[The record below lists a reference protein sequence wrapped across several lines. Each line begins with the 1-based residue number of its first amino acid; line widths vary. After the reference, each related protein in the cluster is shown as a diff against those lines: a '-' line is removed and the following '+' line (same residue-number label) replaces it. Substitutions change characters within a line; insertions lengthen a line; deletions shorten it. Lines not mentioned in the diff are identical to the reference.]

1 MAANP
6 PAQIDF
12 RGVLSV
18 NYDNT
23 YSTNFPNGD
32 KPQTPSPTY
41 TPIFAFDFNGTNG
54 NSASQAEF
62 SPEPDQSP
70 LNSITYSNDIAG
82 PHGQTITAKQ
92 SIVAYNAAN
101 DPSQLRFG
109 GSCIGGAGL
118 TIANGDRTFF
128 GMHVYFPDPTCFAYG
143 AAGDGYGSLKFARYG
158 PSVGANR
165 ITHQLGLFQNGG
177 VDGCGLN
184 FNQSYTSFEANDT
197 SAITPSPQTLNAGQW
212 NALCWEILWQE
223 SATGYTRTWANGNYL
238 GEVSNIAT
246 KPAGIG
252 TYNDFTIGD
261 YFNGGAF
268 QAMTFYIQSLILTK
282 EVPNTLDSGG
292 RPYISPDTQVGDFA

>member
-1 MAANP
+1 MTKNINPKTWNFTGAPRATYVSDDLDNSGAA
-6 PAQIDF
+6 A
-12 RGVLSV
+12 
-18 NYDNT
+18 
-23 YSTNFPNGD
+23 
-32 KPQTPSPTY
+32 PTY
-41 TPIFAFDFNGTNG
+41 APIFAFNFNGTNG

-70 LNSITYSNDIAG
+70 LNSLTYSNDIPG
-82 PHGQTITAKQ
+82 PFGETINAKQ
-92 SIVAYNAAN
+92 SIVAYDAGN
-101 DPSQLRFG
+101 DSSQLRFG
-109 GSCIGGAGL
+109 GTCVGGAGL

-128 GMHVYFPDPTCFAYG
+128 GMHVYFPNPTCFAYG

-158 PSVGANR
+158 GSVGANR
-165 ITHQLGLFQNGG
+165 ITHQLGLFQNGSTQ
-177 VDGCGLN
+177 GCGLS
-184 FNQSYTSFEANDT
+184 FNQSYTSFEITGGADAN
-197 SAITPSPQTLNAGQW
+197 TPSPLTLNVGQW

-238 GEVSNIAT
+238 GEVSNIVT
-246 KPAGIG
+246 KPAGVG

-268 QAMTFYIQSLILTK
+268 QAMTFYMQSLILTK